1 VSQNVAVLQK
11 VIGDAQAAIVGGQLP
26 ESLTVQVFDRLGNP
40 IDGAIVRF
48 EATQGGGSV
57 GAPSVFT
64 TAAGRAATTWTLGM
78 TPGAQ
83 QATASASVIQFVGD
97 SMPSGDS
104 VVSVT
109 FGATA
114 AALSFADIG
123 AGAYHTC
130 GRTTAGAAF
139 CWGYGGFGQIGNGS
153 MSETP
158 TPQAAAA
165 GLTFDTV
172 SVGGIHT
179 CGLTAGG
186 AAYCWGSDAF
196 GSLGAGAPGPE
207 TCIGSDAQAPCSA
220 RPLAVAGGL
229 AFVSISTAWGPTC
242 GLTADGSAYC
252 WGDDSY
258 GQLGIGVDTAALVPC
273 TFGPCSRTPLAVAGS
288 LTFTSVG
295 TGILHTCG
303 LTTSGAAYCWGSNI
317 VGQLG
322 IGSDTAPDLCAGGGT
337 TPCSRT
343 PLPVAGGLTFTRL
356 RVGYAHT
363 CGLAT
368 DAAWYCW
375 GLNNYGQVGNDTAG
389 PEMCR
394 GTYPCSTVPV
404 AVVAVGGASFA
415 TVFPGPGK
423 SCGVTAGGVAYCWG
437 FNESGQL
444 GDGTTI
450 SSRTPVAVAG
460 GLIFGSVSPYL
471 DHTCGVTTGSV
482 AYCWGSNNS
491 GRLGDGTSTSSSV
504 PVPVAG
510 QVGPATT
517 AAIRSG
523 VGHRSSLT
531 RMQGRPVP

>member
-1 VSQNVAVLQK
+1 
-11 VIGDAQAAIVGGQLP
+11 
-26 ESLTVQVFDRLGNP
+26 
-40 IDGAIVRF
+40 
-48 EATQGGGSV
+48 
-57 GAPSVFT
+57 
-64 TAAGRAATTWTLGM
+64 
-78 TPGAQ
+78 
-83 QATASASVIQFVGD
+83 SVIQFVRD

-158 TPQAAAA
+158 TPQAVA
-165 GLTFDTV
+165 GGFTFDTV

-186 AAYCWGSDAF
+186 AAYCWG
-196 GSLGAGAPGPE
+196 G
-207 TCIGSDAQAPCSA
+207 
-220 RPLAVAGGL
+220 
-229 AFVSISTAWGPTC
+229 
-242 GLTADGSAYC
+242 
-252 WGDDSY
+252 DSY

-273 TFGPCSRTPLAVAGS
+273 TFGPCSRTPLAAAAS
-288 LTFTSVG
+288 LTFTSLG

-356 RVGYAHT
+356 SVGYAHT

-375 GLNNYGQVGNDTAG
+375 GLNNYGQVGNDTTG
-389 PEMCR
+389 PEICR

-404 AVVAVGGASFA
+404 AVVA
-415 TVFPGPGK
+415 
-423 SCGVTAGGVAYCWG
+423 
-437 FNESGQL
+437 
-444 GDGTTI
+444 
-450 SSRTPVAVAG
+450 
-460 GLIFGSVSPYL
+460 
-471 DHTCGVTTGSV
+471 
-482 AYCWGSNNS
+482 
-491 GRLGDGTSTSSSV
+491 
-504 PVPVAG
+504 
-510 QVGPATT
+510 
-517 AAIRSG
+517 
-523 VGHRSSLT
+523 
-531 RMQGRPVP
+531 

>member
-1 VSQNVAVLQK
+1 MSLRHRFTFLALAALLGAGCTKDVPAPQVPATVALLNAGRELILTAVGQTMQLSAWVLDQDGDTLVGQTITWSSSNPSVATVGATGVVQAVANGTTQVTAHAGVLTSDPLAVTVSQNVAVLQK

-26 ESLTVQVFDRLGNP
+26 ESLTVQVFDRP
-40 IDGAIVRF
+40 
-48 EATQGGGSV
+48 
-57 GAPSVFT
+57 
-64 TAAGRAATTWTLGM
+64 LGM

-322 IGSDTAPDLCAGGGT
+322 IGSDTAPDLCAGGGR
-337 TPCSRT
+337 P
-343 PLPVAGGLTFTRL
+343 P
-356 RVGYAHT
+356 
-363 CGLAT
+363 
-368 DAAWYCW
+368 
-375 GLNNYGQVGNDTAG
+375 
-389 PEMCR
+389 
-394 GTYPCSTVPV
+394 
-404 AVVAVGGASFA
+404 
-415 TVFPGPGK
+415 
-423 SCGVTAGGVAYCWG
+423 
-437 FNESGQL
+437 
-444 GDGTTI
+444 
-450 SSRTPVAVAG
+450 AVAHH
-460 GLIFGSVSPYL
+460 SP
-471 DHTCGVTTGSV
+471 S
-482 AYCWGSNNS
+482 
-491 GRLGDGTSTSSSV
+491 
-504 PVPVAG
+504 
-510 QVGPATT
+510 PA
-517 AAIRSG
+517 A
-523 VGHRSSLT
+523 
-531 RMQGRPVP
+531 